1 MDVQLSELQQLIAQW
16 KERLLSTGQSE
27 DYKCALGECVYDLQ
41 NLVYQAAYDPAFIQ
55 EYLSQMPPQ
64 EIEDYFLSQEA
75 DDELSKLEVH
85 ESVA

>member
-1 MDVQLSELQQLIAQW
+1 MDVQLSELEKLIAQW
-16 KERLLSTGQSE
+16 KERLLFTGQSE

-41 NLVYQAAYDPAFIQ
+41 NLVSQAAYDPAFIQ

-75 DDELSKLEVH
+75 DDELSKLEAH